1 MLLQGTLP
9 FPVFTAFHPYLGP
22 PCMGSYRP
30 CRDICVLMCVC
41 GTETA
46 VAEPK
51 GSCLNLCTSTHFLMC
66 GRRFLG
72 FFSVRWGTRG
82 LWRLKEAV
90 PECSKPRF
98 NF

>member
-1 MLLQGTLP
+1 MRLQGALP
-9 FPVFTAFHPYLGP
+9 FPVFTAFHPYLGL

-30 CRDICVLMCVC
+30 CKDICVLMCVC

-72 FFSVRWGTRG
+72 FFSGEVGKAGVVETE
-82 LWRLKEAV
+82 EAA
-90 PECSKPRF
+90 PECSKARF